1 MNTQQFR
8 RWLGAAGVSIFSLA
22 GATVATAAI
31 TPSRDALAVAK
42 AIAQT
47 PSVVTSADFVA
58 IPPNGSPVALA
69 DSPFGEFP
77 RSGGNFAI
85 LSSGDATLTQQA
97 NISDSTSTDLGGPV
111 IRGARDV
118 TTLRIGLNV
127 PANSTCL
134 SIRFRFYSDEYPEF
148 VGSQFNDAFI
158 AELDSSTWDAA
169 GPTSPTITAPNNF
182 VKDELGRNISING
195 AGVASV
201 SAGLASTTTYDA
213 ATAVLRGS
221 VPITPGAHSLFLTIF
236 DQSDSIY
243 DSSVFLDRLSLD
255 KQTPC
260 VAGVAADLTPGPPP
274 EAILLANDRVSVPAA
289 RLFAPRRLAFEAVKY
304 TRTRGG
310 AVKLKAT
317 VRDNF
322 GFRVR
327 RAYFTAIS
335 VPPGLVSRTATASD
349 VAGEATVTLKPTRRL
364 RQIGKSVVYTYLCA
378 RKQREREGR
387 GISNC
392 QLSKFV
398 FRP

>member
-1 MNTQQFR
+1 MNTQQLR
-8 RWLGAAGVSIFSLA
+8 RWLGAAGVSFLSLA
-22 GATVATAAI
+22 GATVASAAI

-69 DSPFGEFP
+69 NSPVGEFP
-77 RSGGNFAI
+77 RSGNDFAI

-97 NISDSTSTDLGGPV
+97 NNSGSTSTDLGGPV

-127 PANSTCL
+127 PANANCL
-134 SIRFRFYSDEYPEF
+134 SVRFRFYSDEYPEF

-169 GPTSPTITAPNNF
+169 GTTSPTITAPNNF
-182 VKDELGRNISING
+182 AKDELGRNISVNG
-195 AGVASV
+195 AGIASV

-213 ATAVLRGS
+213 ATGVLRAS
-221 VPITPGAHSLFLTIF
+221 TPVTPGAHSLFLTIF
-236 DQSDSIY
+236 DQSDAIY

-255 KQTPC
+255 NQTPC

-274 EAILLANDRVSVPAA
+274 DAILLPDDRVSVLAA
-289 RLFAPRRLAFEAVKY
+289 RLFAPRRLAFEALKY
-304 TRTRGG
+304 TSAGRGV
-310 AVKLKAT
+310 VKLKAT

-335 VPPGLVSRTATASD
+335 VPPGLVSRTSAATD
-349 VAGEATVTLKPTRRL
+349 IAGEVTVTLKPTRRL
-364 RQIGKSVVYTYLCA
+364 RQIGRSVVYTYLCA
-378 RKQREREGR
+378 RKQREGENR

-392 QLSKFV
+392 QLSKFA